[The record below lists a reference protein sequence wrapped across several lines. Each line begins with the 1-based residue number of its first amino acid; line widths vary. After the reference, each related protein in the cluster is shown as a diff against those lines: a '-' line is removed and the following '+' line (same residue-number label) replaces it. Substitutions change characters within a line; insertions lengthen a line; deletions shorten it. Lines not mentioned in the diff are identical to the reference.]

1 MAGDWI
7 KLEHSTPDKPE
18 VFRIAET
25 LSITPEHALGCLV
38 RVWMW
43 ADQQIANGNAANVT
57 ETTIDR
63 IARVT
68 GFGSAMVSAGWLCV
82 TESDIAFPNFE
93 RHNGQ
98 TAKTRALTAK
108 RVATCKAKKG
118 NAVVTPDALPRE
130 EKRRV
135 SDPPLPPKG
144 KKRFD
149 ESRLSEL
156 RWPKSLDNEA
166 GRAALT
172 EWLRHKTDKGS
183 PYKSTAGPQKILDHF
198 GRWTPVEFQAAVDA
212 SIQNNYQGL
221 FPAKENGKSRQREFP
236 AAQSV
241 PDMPDPAKGERYIP

>member
-43 ADQQIANGNAANVT
+43 ADQQIANGNAASVT

-82 TESDIAFPNFE
+82 TEADIAFPNFE
-93 RHNGQ
+93 RHNGK

-108 RVATCKAKKG
+108 RVAKCKTEKS
-118 NAVVTPDALPRE
+118 NAAVTQRALPRE
-130 EKRRV
+130 EKRREEEGEGAPAPIPITGIPTQI
-135 SDPPLPPKG
+135 PPLIEWVRAYSSLTSPPIDPEHFFAHHEARGWFLRQGVKMRNWQKSMVTWAKNE
-144 KKRFD
+144 KKF
-149 ESRLSEL
+149 S
-156 RWPKSLDNEA
+156 
-166 GRAALT
+166 G
-172 EWLRHKTDKGS
+172 
-183 PYKSTAGPQKILDHF
+183 
-198 GRWTPVEFQAAVDA
+198 
-212 SIQNNYQGL
+212 
-221 FPAKENGKSRQREFP
+221 NGKPHQREFP

-241 PDMPDPAKGERYIP
+241 PPMPDVSKGERYIP